1 MSWGWRIIFLIIWCG
16 FIAPA
21 INETLT
27 LKSTYSTAL
36 FYGIIQSAIYVIGL
50 VPLILK
56 YASIK
61 GIRLNIYDDPIEQS
75 DNRNFEQNKHKTSIP
90 NKNMHTNEVIKKVKP
105 RTSKR
110 TNTTKPIKVEKY
122 SFNQQVEI
130 IEDLIVNTEFP
141 QGSNNEQYTYELDY
155 NEKENVISLDINVN
169 NQSDKVNNFLLFSF
183 KINLKENYIMNLDPR
198 GDEEGIR
205 LYKRFD
211 ELLRY
216 MNQKLKDI

>member
-1 MSWGWRIIFLIIWCG
+1 M
-16 FIAPA
+16 
-21 INETLT
+21 
-27 LKSTYSTAL
+27 
-36 FYGIIQSAIYVIGL
+36 
-50 VPLILK
+50 
-56 YASIK
+56 
-61 GIRLNIYDDPIEQS
+61 
-75 DNRNFEQNKHKTSIP
+75 
-90 NKNMHTNEVIKKVKP
+90 
-105 RTSKR
+105 
-110 TNTTKPIKVEKY
+110 
-122 SFNQQVEI
+122 
-130 IEDLIVNTEFP
+130 IVNTEFP